1 MEYTRLGESGLK
13 VSRLALGCMSFGV
26 PGGWSPWTL
35 QGEDAEAI
43 FKQAVELGITFWDT
57 ANAYGAGSSEE
68 LVGQAMRKFSRRED
82 IVLATKVFFPMH
94 EGAGGSG
101 LSRKAIFEQVDA
113 SLERLGTDYVDLLQI
128 HRFDPE
134 TSVEETMEAL
144 HDVVKSGKALYVG
157 ASSMWAWQ
165 FAKMQY
171 SARANGWTPFVSMQ
185 DQYSLLQREDERE
198 MFGLLEDEGVGSMPW
213 SPLAAGRVARPW
225 GAKGTSRSDVTGDT
239 DFDGRPTVFNTD
251 KAIVDAVG
259 KIAADRG
266 VSMATIAMAWV
277 LKNPVVDAPI
287 IGATKAHHLTDA
299 VAALDIALTDAEI
312 ASLEE
317 PYTARPH
324 TFF

>member
-1 MEYTRLGESGLK
+1 
-13 VSRLALGCMSFGV
+13 
-26 PGGWSPWTL
+26 
-35 QGEDAEAI
+35 
-43 FKQAVELGITFWDT
+43 
-57 ANAYGAGSSEE
+57 
-68 LVGQAMRKFSRRED
+68 
-82 IVLATKVFFPMH
+82 
-94 EGAGGSG
+94 
-101 LSRKAIFEQVDA
+101 
-113 SLERLGTDYVDLLQI
+113 
-128 HRFDPE
+128 
-134 TSVEETMEAL
+134 
-144 HDVVKSGKALYVG
+144 
-157 ASSMWAWQ
+157 
-165 FAKMQY
+165 
-171 SARANGWTPFVSMQ
+171 MQ

-225 GAKGTSRSDVTGDT
+225 GAKGTSRSEVTGDT
-239 DFDGRPTVFNTD
+239 DFDGRPTVFDTD

-312 ASLEE
+312 AALEE